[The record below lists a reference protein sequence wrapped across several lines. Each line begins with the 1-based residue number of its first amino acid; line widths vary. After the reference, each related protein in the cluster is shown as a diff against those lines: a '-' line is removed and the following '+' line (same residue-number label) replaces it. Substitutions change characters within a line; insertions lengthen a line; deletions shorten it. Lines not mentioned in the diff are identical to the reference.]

1 MPIQVVPCEV
11 LSVDT
16 NNFTC
21 DLDPIGDGAK
31 MLGVRLKSAV
41 NANGFGLVV
50 FPKVGTTVLA
60 SLINNRPENAY
71 VLTVDEPETVMVK
84 TGSGG
89 FVELKNDGKVYLNGD
104 SLGGLIKVDELVNRL
119 NNLETKHDNLCSQLE
134 LLPVPVSGAISG
146 PPVPGSFTGV
156 KILTNTTKQQL
167 ENPKVNHG

>member
-16 NNFTC
+16 DNFTC

-41 NANGFGLVV
+41 NDNGFGHVV

-60 SLINNRPENAY
+60 SLINNRPESAY
-71 VLTVDEPETVMVK
+71 VLTVDEPESVLVK

-89 FVELKNDGKVYLNGD
+89 CVELKNDGKVYLNGD
-104 SLGGLIKVDELVNRL
+104 SLGGLIKIDELVSRMNSVESAF
-119 NNLETKHDNLCSQLE
+119 NE
-134 LLPVPVSGAISG
+134 LQNVFNAHVHPTPSG
-146 PPVPGSFTGV
+146 PSSVTGT
-156 KILTNTTKQQL
+156 LSTSSAGNTTKQQL